1 MADKTVVITTDPTL
15 TVKLIDAGT
24 TFPAVLLAATLYEPS
39 QGDVVTAL
47 LLDDGRALVL
57 GVFS

>member
-1 MADKTVVITTDPTL
+1 MADKAVVITTDLTL

-24 TFPAVLLAATLYEPS
+24 TFPAVLLAATPYEPS
-39 QGDVVTAL
+39 QGDIVTAL
-47 LLDDGRALVL
+47 LLDDGHALVL